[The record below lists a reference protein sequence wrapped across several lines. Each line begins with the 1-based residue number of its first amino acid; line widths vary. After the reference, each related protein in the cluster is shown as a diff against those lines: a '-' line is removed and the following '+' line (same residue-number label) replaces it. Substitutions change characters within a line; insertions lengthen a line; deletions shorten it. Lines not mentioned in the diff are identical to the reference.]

1 MCKLNWESSSH
12 NFQACKSGSPVSTKD
27 FVAGFCSD
35 AGLFGIPAYQS
46 CKQTFF
52 PWTSVISRVL
62 TSGRA
67 SCFVLGWSWRGF
79 RHHHARRNG
88 SPPCEVSLQHILH
101 CTHPQ
106 RVGERWGNSKSILM
120 IRLFPK
126 KGTQKKW
133 LSNTKFVDFGGFFF
147 RARKCETRSHHY
159 QVDIKFGDFQKTDL
173 VAKNHSQCHR
183 GLSGRLKASRNLTFV
198 CLKQCILVVF
208 TSTGRPGWWYHKLS
222 HPWFCTIKNPW
233 NMLKL
238 WIASPIFWGKAE
250 EIASR
255 WAPSGSL

>member
-1 MCKLNWESSSH
+1 MHVATGPHPVRWVFNTSSTVPILSVL
-12 NFQACKSGSPVSTKD
+12 AKD
-27 FVAGFCSD
+27 GGTPSRYSWSD
-35 AGLFGIPAYQS
+35 
-46 CKQTFF
+46 FF
-52 PWTSVISRVL
+52 R
-62 TSGRA
+62 
-67 SCFVLGWSWRGF
+67 
-79 RHHHARRNG
+79 
-88 SPPCEVSLQHILH
+88 
-101 CTHPQ
+101 
-106 RVGERWGNSKSILM
+106 
-120 IRLFPK
+120 K

-159 QVDIKFGDFQKTDL
+159 QVDIKFGDFLKKTDL